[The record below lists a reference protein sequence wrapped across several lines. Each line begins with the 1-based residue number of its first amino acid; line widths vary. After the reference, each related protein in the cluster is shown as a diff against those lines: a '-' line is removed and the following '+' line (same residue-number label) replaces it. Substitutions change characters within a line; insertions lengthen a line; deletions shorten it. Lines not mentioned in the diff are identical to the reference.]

1 MKSFICLVTILSSL
15 SLFAADTDPSTPCID
30 CGVHLR
36 GDSTKGL
43 TDVTKLATLGVSENI
58 GVLASRICAFYTS
71 DSTKVAEN
79 VKKSI
84 INHMKKYEKISN
96 PTPTQMVKFLNRNKN
111 FMTCGDDNAGYMVES
126 FRHGAYDQLFNVFM
140 FDYLLL
146 DDENLYVDVNA
157 ISYTGGKSGTE
168 PETTLDYMYREF
180 IRLKL

>member
-1 MKSFICLVTILSSL
+1 M
-15 SLFAADTDPSTPCID
+15 FAVEGDPSTPCID

-43 TDVTKLATLGVSENI
+43 TDVTKLATLGVSKNI
-58 GVLASRICAFYTS
+58 KDLSNQICLNYRG
-71 DSTKVAEN
+71 DSTKVASN
-79 VKKSI
+79 VKEVI
-84 INHMKKYEKISN
+84 LDHMKKYENISN